1 MEKYRDLFT
10 EKDTTQMSLFHKDNI
25 QTYKKKINRDLYD
38 QFYGPVKNIES
49 DYLNTLNVVEKQ
61 EIPYHRVASV
71 RLSVFLTFAYF
82 GFRYLFFQSEKLFP
96 IQFLDIYIKSL
107 TICGFFVFY
116 TSQVEIREYYFVLFF
131 FMLTIILHFASRNKI
146 RSYFN

>member
-1 MEKYRDLFT
+1 MARALAKIIIGIL
-10 EKDTTQMSLFHKDNI
+10 SLWALASIIAEIIGVTIYFP
-25 QTYKKKINRDLYD
+25 
-38 QFYGPVKNIES
+38 F
-49 DYLNTLNVVEKQ
+49 NVVERQ
-61 EIPYHRVASV
+61 EIPYHRVTSV

-107 TICGFFVFY
+107 TVCGFFVFY
-116 TSQVEIREYYFVLFF
+116 SSQVEIREYYFVLFF
-131 FMLTIILHFASRNKI
+131 FIVSIILHFASRNKI

>member
-1 MEKYRDLFT
+1 MARKLA
-10 EKDTTQMSLFHKDNI
+10 KIIIGLLSLWALASVIAEIMGITIYF
-25 QTYKKKINRDLYD
+25 
-38 QFYGPVKNIES
+38 P
-49 DYLNTLNVVEKQ
+49 LNVVERQ

-82 GFRYLFFQSEKLFP
+82 GFRFLFFQSEKLFP

-107 TICGFFVFY
+107 SICGFFVFY
-116 TSQVEIREYYFVLFF
+116 TSQVEIREYYFVFF
-131 FMLTIILHFASRNKI
+131 FFIVSIILHFASRNKI

>member
-1 MEKYRDLFT
+1 MARKLA
-10 EKDTTQMSLFHKDNI
+10 KIIIGLLSLWTLASVIAEIMGVTVYF
-25 QTYKKKINRDLYD
+25 
-38 QFYGPVKNIES
+38 P
-49 DYLNTLNVVEKQ
+49 LNVVERQ

-131 FMLTIILHFASRNKI
+131 FIVSIILHFASRNKI

>member
-1 MEKYRDLFT
+1 MARKLA
-10 EKDTTQMSLFHKDNI
+10 KILIGLLSLWALASVIAEIMGITIYF
-25 QTYKKKINRDLYD
+25 
-38 QFYGPVKNIES
+38 P
-49 DYLNTLNVVEKQ
+49 LNVVERQ

-116 TSQVEIREYYFVLFF
+116 TSQVEFREYYFVLFF
-131 FMLTIILHFASRNKI
+131 FIVSIILHFASRNKI

>member
-1 MEKYRDLFT
+1 MARKLA
-10 EKDTTQMSLFHKDNI
+10 KIIIGLLSLWALASVIAEIMGVTIYFP
-25 QTYKKKINRDLYD
+25 
-38 QFYGPVKNIES
+38 F
-49 DYLNTLNVVEKQ
+49 NVVERQ

-107 TICGFFVFY
+107 TICGFFIFY
-116 TSQVEIREYYFVLFF
+116 TTQVEIREYYFVLFF
-131 FMLTIILHFASRNKI
+131 FIVSIILHFASRNKI

>member
-1 MEKYRDLFT
+1 MARKLA
-10 EKDTTQMSLFHKDNI
+10 
-25 QTYKKKINRDLYD
+25 KIIIGLLCLWALASVIAEIMGVTIY
-38 QFYGPVKNIES
+38 FP
-49 DYLNTLNVVEKQ
+49 LNVVERQ

-131 FMLTIILHFASRNKI
+131 FIVSIILHFASRNKI

>member
-1 MEKYRDLFT
+1 MVKTLA
-10 EKDTTQMSLFHKDNI
+10 KIIIGLLSLWAIVFI
-25 QTYKKKINRDLYD
+25 IAEIMGVTIYFPYTI
-38 QFYGPVKNIES
+38 
-49 DYLNTLNVVEKQ
+49 VEKQ
-61 EIPYHRVASV
+61 EVPYHRITSV
-71 RLSVFLTFAYF
+71 RLAVFLTFAYF

-131 FMLTIILHFASRNKI
+131 FIVSIILHFASRNRI

>member
-1 MEKYRDLFT
+1 MAKTLA
-10 EKDTTQMSLFHKDNI
+10 KIIIGLLSLWALVSVIAEIMGVTIF
-25 QTYKKKINRDLYD
+25 
-38 QFYGPVKNIES
+38 FPF
-49 DYLNTLNVVEKQ
+49 NVVERQ

-107 TICGFFVFY
+107 TVCGFFVFY
-116 TSQVEIREYYFVLFF
+116 SSQVEIREYYFVLFF
-131 FMLTIILHFASRNKI
+131 FIVSIILHFASRNKI